1 MNCCGNKRKEWLNE
15 SKTSK
20 SNNTVENDSTIV
32 INENPDKIFE
42 YTGNYSLRITG
53 LVSGNSYTFRFRG
66 DKLKVKYID
75 SFALLAERD
84 LKIIT
89 T

>member
-1 MNCCGNKRKEWLNE
+1 MNCCGNKRKEWMNE
-15 SKTSK
+15 SKTSIQ
-20 SNNTVENDSTIV
+20 SDTVEKDNNNAID
-32 INENPDKIFE
+32 EYPDKIFE
-42 YTGNYSLRITG
+42 YTGNYSLKISG
-53 LVSGNSYTFRFRG
+53 LVSGNSYSFRFRG